1 MPDYFQ
7 TQSDRAQQAYQRG
20 WEKESAVHRVDRQ
33 LRSVQRIDAM
43 GSASAQASKAQAIA
57 ALKRAKQQYQRAEDV
72 EPSAAAV
79 SAAKARRVARGQLVA
94 ARADLSIAVIELL
107 RATAKPI
114 ADAMESLTVPI
125 AERAIDGWPVQ
136 SGRSRDAIMC
146 NVEMRGTVVS
156 FSMSNDAPY
165 IYYIKQGKRQTSDKR
180 RLKRGQAAWV
190 TLIRTPMYRAAD
202 KVAAEI
208 ERRFKVK

>member
-57 ALKRAKQQYQRAEDV
+57 ALNRAKQQYKRAEDV

-146 NVEMRGTVVS
+146 NVQMSGTVVS
-156 FSMSNDAPY
+156 FTMSNDAPY
-165 IYYIKQGKRQTSDKR
+165 IYYIKQGKRTTSDKR

>member
-33 LRSVQRIDAM
+33 LRSVQRIDAR

-57 ALKRAKQQYQRAEDV
+57 ALKRAQQQYKRAEDV

-146 NVEMRGTVVS
+146 NVEMNGTEVS

-165 IYYIKQGKRQTSDKR
+165 VYYVKQGKRQTSDKR

>member
-43 GSASAQASKAQAIA
+43 GSASAQASKARAIA
-57 ALKRAKQQYQRAEDV
+57 ALNSAKQMYKRAEDFP
-72 EPSAAAV
+72 PSAAAV
-79 SAAKARRVARGQLVA
+79 SLAKARRVARGQLVA

-146 NVEMRGTVVS
+146 NVQMSGTVVS
-156 FSMSNDAPY
+156 FTMSNDAPY
-165 IYYIKQGKRQTSDKR
+165 IYYIKQGKWTTSDKR
-180 RLKRGQAAWV
+180 ILKRGQAAWV

-202 KVAAEI
+202 KVAARI
-208 ERRFKVK
+208 KRRFREM

>member
-57 ALKRAKQQYQRAEDV
+57 ALKRAQQQYKRAEDV

-146 NVEMRGTVVS
+146 NVEMNGTEVS

-165 IYYIKQGKRQTSDKR
+165 VYYVKQGKRQTSDKR

-208 ERRFKVK
+208 ERRFGEM